1 MTGDKSL
8 NLLEEARKHRRQAA
22 EMRRQAAAQPDLG
35 DMYED
40 LARDHEAAAEEIE
53 SRLSPGLTK
62 KT

>member
-8 NLLEEARKHRRQAA
+8 NLLEEARKHRRKAA
-22 EMRRQAAAQPDLG
+22 EMRRQGAAQPDLW

-40 LARDHEAAAEEIE
+40 LAREHEAAAEEIE

-62 KT
+62 KA